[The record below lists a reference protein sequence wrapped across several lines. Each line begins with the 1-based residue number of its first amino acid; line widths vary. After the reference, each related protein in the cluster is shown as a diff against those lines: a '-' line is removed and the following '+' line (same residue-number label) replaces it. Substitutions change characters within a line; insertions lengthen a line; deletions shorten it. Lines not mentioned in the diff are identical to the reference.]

1 MKTSPGTQLQH
12 TNGVLLKAYVD
23 VDQDRVI
30 VEVQSRPFGPS
41 NPEHTQRMSLTYD
54 EYHALADVFTQER
67 VALVADIAE
76 RELQANRPA
85 GAIEINH
92 GYSLL
97 VPWDADKDRRPKT
110 KTSRVGDPTY
120 AKWLAGGGRLPSA
133 NHGECTPCAK
143 ANKLSTATHR
153 QVNARTGSTEI
164 SLCAEHVRV
173 ATKAPIEVP
182 TFTSAE
188 EAQEWLDR
196 QSDLMEAG

>member
-1 MKTSPGTQLQH
+1 MRTSSGTEYQH
-12 TNGVLLKAYVD
+12 DNGARVKAWVD
-23 VDQDRVI
+23 EHGHVNVHFESQ
-30 VEVQSRPFGPS
+30 PYGPA
-41 NPEHTQRMSLTYD
+41 NPTHGGSFSMTYD
-54 EYHALADVFTQER
+54 EYQALECVMGQER
-67 VALVADIAE
+67 HAIASDVKE
-76 RELQANRPA
+76 VDMVANRPA

-97 VPWDADKDRRPKT
+97 VPWDADKDRRPRT

-164 SLCAEHVRV
+164 SLCAEHVRI

-182 TFTSAE
+182 TFSSAE

-196 QSDLMEAG
+196 QTDLLEGTG